1 MPQVNITVGIQ
12 QNSENGWYYPSSVA
26 AVPDKVPV
34 PLGQGRQSI
43 NFQLQAAA
51 GSPPTTKIFFT
62 QNANGWGNVNGITF
76 KPVAV
81 ADVHFPPHGWSSA
94 RKDAF
99 VAALQAVV
107 DTLVPTTSGPNGEIA
122 TVAFDPATLE
132 AGQAFEIDLQYSVN
146 YFINVDGTSY
156 GPNTYDPEVDI
167 DPPSR

>member
-1 MPQVNITVGIQ
+1 
-12 QNSENGWYYPSSVA
+12 
-26 AVPDKVPV
+26 
-34 PLGQGRQSI
+34 
-43 NFQLQAAA
+43 
-51 GSPPTTKIFFT
+51 
-62 QNANGWGNVNGITF
+62 
-76 KPVAV
+76 
-81 ADVHFPPHGWSSA
+81 
-94 RKDAF
+94 